1 MIICS
6 CNHISDRHIRAAV
19 TELLAEDPNAILTPG
34 VVYKKLGLRAECG
47 SCLTLA
53 IEVIIAEID
62 HPSHKGAQIIHLSR
76 LQEKIRNKK
85 KNNAPPSTGR
95 QPQAGPGRT
104 STGKITRPHQSLT
117 Q

>member
-6 CNHISDRHIRAAV
+6 CNRISDRHIRSAV
-19 TELLAEDPNAILTPG
+19 TELLSEDPNAILTPG

-47 SCLTLA
+47 ACLTLA

-85 KNNAPPSTGR
+85 KNNARRQKTDGLKPAPSAPSSTVTKL
-95 QPQAGPGRT
+95 GPR
-104 STGKITRPHQSLT
+104 
-117 Q
+117 

>member
-85 KNNAPPSTGR
+85 KNNARR
-95 QPQAGPGRT
+95 QRAASLKPAPAAPAPAKSPGRT
-104 STGKITRPHQSLT
+104 KA
-117 Q
+117 